1 VACLTAN
8 NGQLIVAQ
16 LLASELICTP
26 MRNLV
31 SKLQESLS
39 SADRGWFSAAW
50 QGILHVAV
58 IYILARLF
66 TPWLLDVT
74 FSRVLPLVLGHPLG
88 GNPLQFFFSHLLA
101 FSFLPGLIAG
111 FVNSKL
117 FGNRVIRFVWL
128 VPVAV
133 LLFVFV
139 FIGPGMYPTMLWESD
154 FRQAFHYFFGAGF
167 RFVGEPALMSQN
179 LNDFVR
185 GYAQLRVT
193 VPAYVGVA
201 YSLGGW
207 LSLRIKKRTTRSQT
221 IPKVVTQ
228 ATPAN

>member
-1 VACLTAN
+1 
-8 NGQLIVAQ
+8 
-16 LLASELICTP
+16 

-31 SKLQESLS
+31 SKLQRSLS
-39 SADRGWFSAAW
+39 STDSGWFSAAW
-50 QGILHVAV
+50 QGILHVAA

-74 FSRVLPLVLGHPLG
+74 FSRVLPLLLGHPLG
-88 GNPLQFFFSHLLA
+88 GNPFQFFFSHLLA
-101 FSFLPGLIAG
+101 FSFMPGLIAG
-111 FVNSKL
+111 FVIARL

-133 LLFVFV
+133 LLFLFV
-139 FIGPGMYPTMLWESD
+139 FTGPGMYPTMLWESD

-167 RFVGEPALMSQN
+167 RIVGEYHKYRDLPALMSQN
-179 LNDFVR
+179 LNDFFR

-201 YSLGGW
+201 YSLGGL
-207 LSLRIKKRTTRSQT
+207 LSLRIKKGTTRSQN
-221 IPKVVTQ
+221 IPTVVTQ